1 MDIRPL
7 VSVSARLM
15 EGAGVSAMVLGA
27 LLALVMLLFRRRAL
41 TASEAYRHF
50 RLNLGR
56 AILLGLEFL
65 VAADILRT
73 VSDEPTLRDVLVLGL
88 IVLVRTFLSFTL
100 TVELEGRWPWQP
112 EREHRAPSPPRPPP
126 PPVRPARVV
135 RSRPTGQAARH

>member
-7 VSVSARLM
+7 VSLSARLM
-15 EGAGVSAMVLGA
+15 EAAGVGAMVLGA
-27 LLALVMLLFRRRAL
+27 LLALVMLLLRRRELRAG
-41 TASEAYRHF
+41 EAYRHF

-112 EREHRAPSPPRPPP
+112 EREHSVPPR
-126 PPVRPARVV
+126 
-135 RSRPTGQAARH
+135 